1 MSWIKS
7 LFRKKNTMQ
16 ESESLQELEK
26 TYQDKDFQWLK
37 GDNMGTIERYKGIVL
52 DPSQNKTFINFQS
65 GGRIDVQL
73 VREFMDIFPTQRVAI
88 QENTAPKIPQIASPA
103 VAENPNSSGKNK
115 NVVTQVNLENS
126 PIYTLLQKQKPN
138 WVNVNISLKL
148 NLPTKTLYNVLSSS
162 FEDAEKEVVNF
173 VIEGLEIDD
182 IKQALADSILSYYD
196 KKKGPTLNEKTYQE
210 INDGE

>member
-7 LFRKKNTMQ
+7 LFRKKITMQ
-16 ESESLQELEK
+16 ESESIQDLEK

-37 GDNMGTIERYKGIVL
+37 GEQMGAIEKFKGIFL
-52 DPSQNKTFINFQS
+52 DPSQNKTFINFKS
-65 GGRIDVQL
+65 GNRIDVQL
-73 VREFMDIFPTQRVAI
+73 VGEFMDVFPAQKIII
-88 QENTAPKIPQIASPA
+88 QDSPVSKEVQQIESAKKIENSP
-103 VAENPNSSGKNK
+103 SSSKNK
-115 NVVTQVNLENS
+115 NTVTHVNLENS

-148 NLPTKTLYNVLSSS
+148 NLPTKTLYSVLSTS
-162 FEDAEKEVVNF
+162 FDEAEKEVVNF

-196 KKKGPTLNEKTYQE
+196 KKKNQAPNEKTEPE
-210 INDGE
+210 IND

>member
-1 MSWIKS
+1 
-7 LFRKKNTMQ
+7 MQ

-37 GDNMGTIERYKGIVL
+37 GDNMGNIEKYKGIVL

-73 VREFMDIFPTQRVAI
+73 VREFMDIFPSQRILI
-88 QENTAPKIPQIASPA
+88 QENPASKITQTITPQVVTEKS
-103 VAENPNSSGKNK
+103 NSSGKNK

-148 NLPTKTLYNVLSSS
+148 NLPTKTLYNVLASS
-162 FEDAEKEVVNF
+162 FEDAEREVVNF
-173 VIEGLEIDD
+173 VIEGLDIDD

-196 KKKGPTLNEKTYQE
+196 KKKVPAANEKTYQE